1 MPNRGCLNEIA
12 AEQGFENCIII
23 APFCIIALAMK
34 TLNAEHSAPAFSDAA
49 ALSGTASATDHAFGF
64 KTSELRK
71 DFKTAEIVEKAIKL
85 QESLSTMAAAT
96 YLKANGVDFDVTFR
110 VLNRPSQRRK
120 SQE

>member
-1 MPNRGCLNEIA
+1 
-12 AEQGFENCIII
+12 
-23 APFCIIALAMK
+23 MK
-34 TLNAEHSAPAFSDAA
+34 TLNTEHLSQHHSGIAAFSGADPAA
-49 ALSGTASATDHAFGF
+49 NHATGLGAA
-64 KTSELRK
+64 ELRK

-120 SQE
+120 NQE